1 MTKETGYREMHSR
14 YSRLVEEARR
24 NHNLIKSKQTKEHL
38 EYLQSRLK
46 RYTL

>member
-24 NHNLIKSKQTKEHL
+24 NHNLINSKQTEEHL
-38 EYLQSRLK
+38 LYLQSRLK

>member
-1 MTKETGYREMHSR
+1 MTKENGYKIMRSR

-24 NHNLIKSKQTKEHL
+24 NHNLINSKQTEEHL
-38 EYLQSRLK
+38 LYLQSRLK